1 MKNLSEGSIPGH
13 VAAMSMQMFVGMV
26 VQVAYF
32 VTDLKFVTILG
43 NDIAAG
49 FSAAGNLWFAVL
61 ALTQILNVGTAALVS
76 HAVGAKQHERANL
89 VFNQSLMMSVFMGA
103 FVLVALYAVA
113 RPYMHLEA
121 ADAVVAQAGIDYLMG
136 VTPGLALQFVTISL
150 FATLRGT
157 GIVKPTMI
165 IQFITVGLNI
175 LFAAI
180 LTIGW
185 LTGKPYGAFGAG
197 LATTLATVAG
207 VIISAYYFHRHEKYV
222 SFHREQT
229 RPNGEVWKRLI
240 LIGLPIGLEFFFMS
254 FVMGVMY
261 FVIRQ
266 FGADAQAGLAE
277 GQGAMRFIMLP
288 AMAVAFAAAPIAGQ
302 NFGARKPERVR
313 ETFRWTV
320 GVSIVIM
327 LALTVF
333 CQFGS
338 HLLMHIFT
346 HEEAVVAIGATM
358 LTILSWNFAANG
370 IIFSC
375 SSMFQG
381 LGNTWPT
388 IASSVIR
395 LFIFVVPVLWLSTL
409 PSFRLEDVW
418 YLSVGSMFLQ
428 AVVALILVRR
438 EFAKK
443 LMGTVPV
450 SWQKGTVIG
459 GGAGGQRRDCL
470 SRARDNHV
478 AAHPQRR

>member
-13 VAAMSMQMFVGMV
+13 VASMSIQMFIGMM

-32 VTDLKFVTILG
+32 VTDLKFVSILG

-49 FSAAGNLWFAVL
+49 FSVAGNLWFFVL
-61 ALTQILNVGTAALVS
+61 ALTQILNVGTAAMVS

-89 VFNQSLMMSVFMGA
+89 VFNQSLVMSVFLGV
-103 FVLVALYAVA
+103 FVLVILYAVA
-113 RPYMHLEA
+113 HPYMHLEA
-121 ADAVVAQAGIDYLMG
+121 ADAVVAQAGIDYLLG
-136 VTPGLALQFVTISL
+136 VTPGLAIQFLMISM

-180 LTIGW
+180 LTLGW
-185 LTGKPYGAFGAG
+185 LTGKPFGAFGAG
-197 LATTLATVAG
+197 LATTLATIVG
-207 VIISAYYFHRHEKYV
+207 VIISAYYFHTHEKYV

-229 RPNGEVWKRLI
+229 KPVAEVWKRLI
-240 LIGLPIGLEFFFMS
+240 FIGLPIGLEFMFMS
-254 FVMGVMY
+254 LVMIVMY
-261 FVIRQ
+261 WAIRR

-277 GQGAMRFIMLP
+277 GQGALRFIMLP

-313 ETFRWTV
+313 ETFKWTV
-320 GVSIVIM
+320 GASIVLM

-346 HEEAVVAIGATM
+346 HEEAVVAVGATM
-358 LTILSWNFAANG
+358 LTITSWNFAANG

-388 IASSVIR
+388 IGSSVIR
-395 LFIFVVPVLWLSTL
+395 LFIFIVPVVWLSKQ
-409 PSFRLEDVW
+409 PDFKLEHVW
-418 YLSVGSMFLQ
+418 YLSVCSMFLQ
-428 AVVALILVRR
+428 AVVSLVLIRR
-438 EFAKK
+438 EFGRK
-443 LMGTVPV
+443 LGPVAVP
-450 SWQKGTVIG
+450 
-459 GGAGGQRRDCL
+459 
-470 SRARDNHV
+470 
-478 AAHPQRR
+478 AAA

>member
-13 VAAMSMQMFVGMV
+13 VASMSLQMFIGMV

-32 VTDLKFVTILG
+32 VTDLKFVSILG

-61 ALTQILNVGTAALVS
+61 ALTQILNVGTAAMVS
-76 HAVGAKQHERANL
+76 HAVGAKQHDRANL
-89 VFNQSLMMSVFMGA
+89 VFNQSLVISVFLGV
-103 FVLVALYAVA
+103 FVLVVLYAVA

-136 VTPGLALQFVTISL
+136 VTPGLGIQFLMISM

-197 LATTLATVAG
+197 LATTLATIVG
-207 VIISAYYFHRHEKYV
+207 VIISAYYFHKHEKYV

-229 RPNGEVWKRLI
+229 KPVAEILKRLI
-240 LIGLPIGLEFFFMS
+240 FIGLPIGLEFFFMS
-254 FVMGVMY
+254 IVMGVMY
-261 FVIRQ
+261 WAIRQ
-266 FGADAQAGLAE
+266 FGADAQAGMAE

-320 GVSIVIM
+320 AMSVVVM

-346 HEEAVVAIGATM
+346 HEEAVVQVGATM

-388 IASSVIR
+388 IGSSIIR
-395 LFIFVVPVLWLSTL
+395 LFIFVAPVIWLSQQPHFEL
-409 PSFRLEDVW
+409 VHVW
-418 YLSVGSMFLQ
+418 YLSVCSMFLQ
-428 AVVALILVRR
+428 AVVALVLLRR

-443 LMGTVPV
+443 LGPV
-450 SWQKGTVIG
+450 
-459 GGAGGQRRDCL
+459 
-470 SRARDNHV
+470 V
-478 AAHPQRR
+478 A

>member
-13 VAAMSMQMFVGMV
+13 VASMSLQMFVGMM

-32 VTDLKFVTILG
+32 VTDLKFVSILG

-49 FSAAGNLWFAVL
+49 FSVAGNLWFFVL
-61 ALTQILNVGTAALVS
+61 ALTQILNVGTAAMVS
-76 HAVGAKQHERANL
+76 HAVGAQQHERANL
-89 VFNQSLMMSVFMGA
+89 VFNQSLVMSVFLGL
-103 FVLVALYAVA
+103 FVLVILYAVA
-113 RPYMHLEA
+113 HPYMHLEA
-121 ADAVVAQAGIDYLMG
+121 ADAVVAQAGIDYLLG
-136 VTPGLALQFVTISL
+136 VTPGLAIQFLMISM

-175 LFAAI
+175 LFAAV
-180 LTIGW
+180 LTLGW
-185 LTGKPYGAFGAG
+185 LTGKPFGAFGAG
-197 LATTLATVAG
+197 LATTLATIVG
-207 VIISAYYFHRHEKYV
+207 VIISAYYFHTHEKYV

-229 RPNGEVWKRLI
+229 KPVAEVWKRLI
-240 LIGLPIGLEFFFMS
+240 FIGLPIGLEFMFMS
-254 FVMGVMY
+254 LVMIVMY
-261 FVIRQ
+261 WAIRR

-277 GQGAMRFIMLP
+277 GQGALRFIMLP

-313 ETFRWTV
+313 ETFKWTV
-320 GVSIVIM
+320 GASVVLM

-346 HEEAVVAIGATM
+346 HEEAVVAVGATM
-358 LTILSWNFAANG
+358 LTITSWNFAANG

-388 IASSVIR
+388 IGSSVIR
-395 LFIFVVPVLWLSTL
+395 LFIFIVPVVWLAKQ
-409 PSFRLEDVW
+409 PEFKLEHVW
-418 YLSVGSMFLQ
+418 YLSVCSMVLQ
-428 AVVALILVRR
+428 AVVSLVLIRR
-438 EFAKK
+438 EFGRK
-443 LMGTVPV
+443 LGPVAVP
-450 SWQKGTVIG
+450 
-459 GGAGGQRRDCL
+459 AP
-470 SRARDNHV
+470 A
-478 AAHPQRR
+478 

>member
-1 MKNLSEGSIPGH
+1 
-13 VAAMSMQMFVGMV
+13 MSLQMFIGMV

-32 VTDLKFVTILG
+32 VTDLKFVSMLG
-43 NDIAAG
+43 NDVAAG

-61 ALTQILNVGTAALVS
+61 ALTQILNVGTAAMVS
-76 HAVGAKQHERANL
+76 HAVGAKQHDRANL
-89 VFNQSLMMSVFMGA
+89 VFNQSLTMSVMMGL
-103 FVLVALYAVA
+103 FVVVVLYAVA
-113 RPYMHLEA
+113 RPFMHLEA
-121 ADAVVAQAGIDYLMG
+121 ADPVVAQAGIDYLLG
-136 VTPGLALQFVTISL
+136 VAPGLGIQFLMISL

-185 LTGKPYGAFGAG
+185 LTGKPFGAFGAG
-197 LATTLATVAG
+197 LATTLATIVG
-207 VIISAYYFHRHEKYV
+207 VILSAYYFHRHEKYV
-222 SFHREQT
+222 TFHKELLK
-229 RPNGEVWKRLI
+229 PIGEVWKRLI
-240 LIGLPIGLEFFFMS
+240 MIGLPIGLEFFFMS
-254 FVMGVMY
+254 LVMGVMY

-277 GQGAMRFIMLP
+277 GQGALRFIMLP

-320 GVSIVIM
+320 GASVVIM
-327 LALTVF
+327 GALTVF

-346 HEEAVVAIGATM
+346 YEESVVAIGATM
-358 LTILSWNFAANG
+358 LMITSWNFAANG

-388 IASSVIR
+388 ISSSVIR
-395 LFIFVVPVLWLSTL
+395 LFIFIVPILWLARQPGFEL
-409 PSFRLEDVW
+409 VHVW
-418 YLSVGSMFLQ
+418 YLSVFSMFLQ
-428 AVVALILVRR
+428 AVVAYLLLRR
-438 EFAKK
+438 EFA
-443 LMGTVPV
+443 
-450 SWQKGTVIG
+450 
-459 GGAGGQRRDCL
+459 RRL
-470 SRARDNHV
+470 GPV
-478 AAHPQRR
+478 AAMA

>member
-13 VAAMSMQMFVGMV
+13 VASMSIQMFIGMV

-32 VTDLKFVTILG
+32 VTDLKFVSILG
-43 NDIAAG
+43 NNIAAG
-49 FSAAGNLWFAVL
+49 FSVAGNLWFFVL

-76 HAVGAKQHERANL
+76 HAVGAKQHDRANL
-89 VFNQSLMMSVFMGA
+89 IFNQSLVMSVFMGL
-103 FVLVALYAVA
+103 FVLVVLYSVA
-113 RPYMHLEA
+113 HPYMHLEA

-136 VTPGLALQFVTISL
+136 VTPGLAIQFLMISM

-185 LTGKPYGAFGAG
+185 LTGRPYGPFGAG
-197 LATTLATVAG
+197 LATTLATVVG
-207 VIISAYYFHRHEKYV
+207 LIISAYYFHKHEKYV

-229 RPNGEVWKRLI
+229 KPVAEVWKRL
-240 LIGLPIGLEFFFMS
+240 LFIGLPIGLEFMFMS
-254 FVMGVMY
+254 LVMIVMY
-261 FVIRQ
+261 WAIRR

-277 GQGAMRFIMLP
+277 GQGALRLILLP

-302 NFGARKPERVR
+302 NFGARKPDRVR
-313 ETFRWTV
+313 ETFKWTIAISV
-320 GVSIVIM
+320 VIM

-338 HLLMHIFT
+338 HLMMHIFT
-346 HEEAVVAIGATM
+346 HEEAVVTVGATM
-358 LTILSWNFAANG
+358 LAITSWNFAANG

-388 IASSVIR
+388 IGSSVIR
-395 LFIFVVPVLWLSTL
+395 LFIFIVPVVWLSKQ
-409 PSFRLEDVW
+409 PEFKLEHVW
-418 YLSVGSMFLQ
+418 YLSVCSMFLQ
-428 AVVALILVRR
+428 AIVALVLVRR
-438 EFAKK
+438 EFNKRLTPMAA
-443 LMGTVPV
+443 P
-450 SWQKGTVIG
+450 
-459 GGAGGQRRDCL
+459 
-470 SRARDNHV
+470 V
-478 AAHPQRR
+478 AA

>member
-1 MKNLSEGSIPGH
+1 MKDLSAGSIPGH
-13 VAAMSMQMFVGMV
+13 VASMSLQMFVGMV

-32 VTDLKFVTILG
+32 VTDLKFVAMLG
-43 NDIAAG
+43 NDVAAG

-61 ALTQILNVGTAALVS
+61 ALTQILNVGTAAMVS
-76 HAVGAKQHERANL
+76 HAVGARQHERANL
-89 VFNQSLMMSVFMGA
+89 VFNQSLVMSVVLGV
-103 FVLVALYAVA
+103 FVVVGLYAVA
-113 RPYMHLEA
+113 RPFMHLEA
-121 ADAVVAQAGIDYLMG
+121 ADPVVAQAGIDYLMG
-136 VTPGLALQFVTISL
+136 VAPGLGIQFLMISL

-197 LATTLATVAG
+197 LATTLATIVG

-222 SFHREQT
+222 TFHKEQVK
-229 RPNGEVWKRLI
+229 PVGEVWKRLI
-240 LIGLPIGLEFFFMS
+240 MIGLPIGLEFFFMS
-254 FVMGVMY
+254 LVMGVMY

-266 FGADAQAGLAE
+266 FGAEAQAGLAE
-277 GQGAMRFIMLP
+277 GQGALRFIMLP

-302 NFGARKPERVR
+302 NFGARRPDRVR

-320 GVSIVIM
+320 GASVVIM
-327 LALTVF
+327 LALTIF

-346 HEEAVVAIGATM
+346 YEEPVVAIGATM
-358 LTILSWNFAANG
+358 LMITSWNFAANG

-388 IASSVIR
+388 ISSSVIR
-395 LFIFVVPVLWLSTL
+395 LFIFIVPILWLARQ
-409 PSFRLEDVW
+409 PGFELEHVW
-418 YLSVGSMFLQ
+418 YLSVVSMFLQ
-428 AVVALILVRR
+428 AIVAYLLLRR
-438 EFAKK
+438 EFAKR
-443 LMGTVPV
+443 LGPLPD
-450 SWQKGTVIG
+450 
-459 GGAGGQRRDCL
+459 A
-470 SRARDNHV
+470 V
-478 AAHPQRR
+478 AA

>member
-13 VAAMSMQMFVGMV
+13 VATMSIQMFIGMV

-32 VTDLKFVTILG
+32 VTDLKFVSILG
-43 NDIAAG
+43 NDVAAG

-61 ALTQILNVGTAALVS
+61 ALTQILNVGTAAMVS
-76 HAVGAKQHERANL
+76 HAVGAKQHDRANL
-89 VFNQSLMMSVFMGA
+89 VFNQSLVMSVFMGL
-103 FVLVALYAVA
+103 FVLVVLYAVA
-113 RPYMHLEA
+113 APYMHLEA
-121 ADAVVAQAGIDYLMG
+121 ADAVVAQAGIDYLKG
-136 VTPGLALQFVTISL
+136 VTPGLAIQFLMISM

-175 LFAAI
+175 LFAAV

-185 LTGKPYGAFGAG
+185 LTGRPYGAFGAG
-197 LATTLATVAG
+197 LATTLATIVG

-229 RPNGEVWKRLI
+229 KPVAEVWKRLFH
-240 LIGLPIGLEFFFMS
+240 IGLPIGLEFFFMS
-254 FVMGVMY
+254 LVMAVMY
-261 FVIRQ
+261 WAIRG

-277 GQGAMRFIMLP
+277 GQGALRLIMLP

-313 ETFRWTV
+313 ETFKWTV
-320 GVSIVIM
+320 GVSVVIM
-327 LALTVF
+327 LSLTLF

-346 HEEAVVAIGATM
+346 HEEAVVAVGATM
-358 LTILSWNFAANG
+358 LMITSWNFAANG

-395 LFIFVVPVLWLSTL
+395 LFIFIVPVVWLSKQPHFEL
-409 PSFRLEDVW
+409 VHVW
-418 YLSVGSMFLQ
+418 YLSVCSMFLQ
-428 AVVALILVRR
+428 AVVALLMLRR
-438 EFAKK
+438 EFGKK
-443 LMGTVPV
+443 LGPGMGTVPV
-450 SWQKGTVIG
+450 S
-459 GGAGGQRRDCL
+459 
-470 SRARDNHV
+470 
-478 AAHPQRR
+478 

>member
-1 MKNLSEGSIPGH
+1 MKDLSAGSIPGH
-13 VAAMSMQMFVGMV
+13 VASMSLQMFVGMV

-32 VTDLKFVTILG
+32 VTDLKFVAMLG
-43 NDIAAG
+43 NDVAAG

-61 ALTQILNVGTAALVS
+61 ALTQILNVGTAAMVS

-89 VFNQSLMMSVFMGA
+89 VFNQSLVMSVFLGL
-103 FVLVALYAVA
+103 FVVVVIYAVA
-113 RPYMHLEA
+113 RPFMRLEA
-121 ADAVVAQAGIDYLMG
+121 ADPVVAQAGIDYLMG
-136 VTPGLALQFVTISL
+136 VAPGLGIQFLMISL

-197 LATTLATVAG
+197 LATTLATIVG

-222 SFHREQT
+222 TFHKELVK
-229 RPNGEVWKRLI
+229 PDGEVWKRLI
-240 LIGLPIGLEFFFMS
+240 MIGLPIGLEFFFMS
-254 FVMGVMY
+254 LVMGVMY

-277 GQGAMRFIMLP
+277 GQGALRFIMLP

-302 NFGARKPERVR
+302 NFGARRPDRVR

-320 GVSIVIM
+320 GASVVIM
-327 LALTVF
+327 LALTIF

-346 HEEAVVAIGATM
+346 YEEPVVAIGATM
-358 LTILSWNFAANG
+358 LMITSWNFAANG

-388 IASSVIR
+388 ISSSVIR
-395 LFIFVVPVLWLSTL
+395 LFIFIVPILWLARQ
-409 PSFRLEDVW
+409 PEFKLEHVW
-418 YLSVGSMFLQ
+418 YLSVVSMFLQ
-428 AVVALILVRR
+428 AIVAYLLLRR
-438 EFAKK
+438 EFSKR
-443 LMGTVPV
+443 LGPVP
-450 SWQKGTVIG
+450 
-459 GGAGGQRRDCL
+459 A
-470 SRARDNHV
+470 AV
-478 AAHPQRR
+478 AA

>member
-13 VAAMSMQMFVGMV
+13 VATMSIQMFIGMV

-32 VTDLKFVTILG
+32 VTDLKFVSMLG

-49 FSAAGNLWFAVL
+49 FSVAGNLWFAVL
-61 ALTQILNVGTAALVS
+61 ALMQILNVGTAAMVS
-76 HAVGAKQHERANL
+76 HAVGAQQHERANL
-89 VFNQSLMMSVFMGA
+89 VFNQSLMLSVFMGA
-103 FVLVALYAVA
+103 FVLVVLFAVA
-113 RPYMHLEA
+113 RPYMHFEA
-121 ADAVVAQAGIDYLMG
+121 ADATVAQAGIDYLMG
-136 VTPGLALQFVTISL
+136 VTPGLGLQFLTISM

-175 LFAAI
+175 LFAAV
-180 LTIGW
+180 LTVGW

-197 LATTLATVAG
+197 LATTLATVMG
-207 VIISAYYFHRHEKYV
+207 TIISAYYFHRHEKYV
-222 SFHREQT
+222 SFHKEQVK
-229 RPNGEVWKRLI
+229 PNAEVWKRLVF
-240 LIGLPIGLEFFFMS
+240 IGLPIGLEFMFMS
-254 FVMGVMY
+254 LVMIVMY
-261 FVIRQ
+261 WAIRR

-277 GQGAMRFIMLP
+277 GQGALRLIMLP

-302 NFGARKPERVR
+302 NFGARKPARVR
-313 ETFRWTV
+313 ETFNWTV
-320 GVSIVIM
+320 GMSIAIM
-327 LALTVF
+327 LTLTVF

-358 LTILSWNFAANG
+358 LMISSWNFAANG

-388 IASSVIR
+388 IGSSVIR
-395 LFIFVVPVLWLSTL
+395 LFVFILPLIWLSRQPRFEL
-409 PSFRLEDVW
+409 VQVW
-418 YLSVGSMFLQ
+418 YLSVCSMFLQ
-428 AVVALILVRR
+428 AVLSYLLLRW

-443 LMGTVPV
+443 LGPV
-450 SWQKGTVIG
+450 
-459 GGAGGQRRDCL
+459 GA
-470 SRARDNHV
+470 V
-478 AAHPQRR
+478 AAA

>member
-1 MKNLSEGSIPGH
+1 MKDLSAGSIPGH
-13 VAAMSMQMFVGMV
+13 VASMSLQMFVGMV

-32 VTDLKFVTILG
+32 VTDLKFVAMLG
-43 NDIAAG
+43 NDVAAG

-61 ALTQILNVGTAALVS
+61 ALTQILNVGTAAMVS
-76 HAVGAKQHERANL
+76 HAVGAKLHQRANL
-89 VFNQSLMMSVFMGA
+89 VFNQSLVMSVFLGA
-103 FVLVALYAVA
+103 FVVVLIYAVA
-113 RPYMHLEA
+113 RPFMHLEA
-121 ADAVVAQAGIDYLMG
+121 ADPVVAQAGIDYLMG
-136 VTPGLALQFVTISL
+136 VAPGLGIQFLMISL

-197 LATTLATVAG
+197 LATTLATIVG

-222 SFHREQT
+222 TFHKEQV
-229 RPNGEVWKRLI
+229 RPDGEVWKRLI
-240 LIGLPIGLEFFFMS
+240 MIGLPIGLEFFFMS
-254 FVMGVMY
+254 LVMGVMY

-277 GQGAMRFIMLP
+277 GQGALRFIMLP

-302 NFGARKPERVR
+302 NFGARRPDRVR

-320 GVSIVIM
+320 GASVVIM
-327 LALTVF
+327 LALTIF

-346 HEEAVVAIGATM
+346 YEEPVVAIGATM
-358 LTILSWNFAANG
+358 LMITSWNFAANG

-388 IASSVIR
+388 ISSSVIR
-395 LFIFVVPVLWLSTL
+395 VFIFIVPILWLARQ
-409 PSFRLEDVW
+409 PDFKLEHVW
-418 YLSVGSMFLQ
+418 YLSVVSMFLQ
-428 AVVALILVRR
+428 AIVVYLLLRR
-438 EFAKK
+438 EFAKR
-443 LMGTVPV
+443 LGPV
-450 SWQKGTVIG
+450 ST
-459 GGAGGQRRDCL
+459 A
-470 SRARDNHV
+470 V
-478 AAHPQRR
+478 AA

>member
-1 MKNLSEGSIPGH
+1 MSI
-13 VAAMSMQMFVGMV
+13 QMFIGMV

-32 VTDLKFVTILG
+32 VTDLKFVSMLG
-43 NDIAAG
+43 NEIAAG
-49 FSAAGNLWFAVL
+49 FSAAGNLWFLVL
-61 ALTQILNVGTAALVS
+61 ALTQVLNVGTAAMVS

-89 VFNQSLMMSVFMGA
+89 VFNQSLMLSVFMGL
-103 FVLVALYAVA
+103 FVLALLYAVA

-136 VTPGLALQFVTISL
+136 VTPGLAIQFLMISM

-197 LATTLATVAG
+197 LATTLATIVG

-222 SFHREQT
+222 SFHREQIK
-229 RPNGEVWKRLI
+229 PNAEILKRLFF
-240 LIGLPIGLEFFFMS
+240 IGLPIGLEFFFMS
-254 FVMGVMY
+254 LVMGVMY
-261 FVIRQ
+261 WVIRG

-313 ETFRWTV
+313 ETFNWTV
-320 GVSIVIM
+320 GLSIGIM

-338 HLLMHIFT
+338 HLLMHMFT
-346 HEEAVVAIGATM
+346 YEEAVVSVGSTM
-358 LTILSWNFAANG
+358 LIITSWNFAANG

-388 IASSVIR
+388 ISSSIIR
-395 LFIFVVPVLWLSTL
+395 VFVFIAPAIWLSQQPHFDL
-409 PSFRLEDVW
+409 VHVW
-418 YLSVGSMFLQ
+418 YLSVCSMFLQ
-428 AVVALILVRR
+428 ALVSYALLRR
-438 EFAKK
+438 EFRIK
-443 LMGTVPV
+443 LTNLAP
-450 SWQKGTVIG
+450 
-459 GGAGGQRRDCL
+459 APHARCNNRGQAPF
-470 SRARDNHV
+470 SRKRGLRMSPLRAV
-478 AAHPQRR
+478 AQRL